1 MSATFIEPHQ
11 YQEGIKPSRTQII
24 PSRRGSFQASLSNL
38 ALRQLT
44 VQRGSQSLPI
54 AVRTELPLARYV
66 LMFHGAPDGP
76 PFSVNGF
83 DLEPAVFVMSRPA
96 EEHFLRVPADCRWA
110 TMTLTPDALGTARAA
125 LTGGDRG
132 RGIESGIV
140 RPGATAF
147 AGLRARHHSI
157 MRLVEG
163 RLDLGRHPEVARAA
177 DQALLAALT
186 KCLAGH
192 PDVIV
197 PEPGSRARTVVLRKF
212 YELLEESEGLPLYVT
227 EACTRLGVSVR
238 TLHSACM
245 EHTGLSPHRFMSI
258 RRMHLARR
266 ALMAADPGRAT
277 VTGIAADLGFWEL
290 GRFSVRYRQLFGESP
305 SATLARA
312 PA

>member
-1 MSATFIEPHQ
+1 MSATFVEPHQ
-11 YQEGIKPSRTQII
+11 YQDGIKPSRTQIV

-54 AVRTELPLARYV
+54 AVRTELPLARCV
-66 LMFHGAPDGP
+66 LMFHAGQDGAP
-76 PFSVNGF
+76 FAVNGI
-83 DLEPAVFVMSRPA
+83 DLDPAVLVMSRPA

-110 TMTLTPDALGTARAA
+110 TMTLTPDALGTAWAA
-125 LTGGDRG
+125 LTGEDRG
-132 RGIESGIV
+132 PRITVGVV
-140 RPGATAF
+140 RPGAADF
-147 AGLRARHHSI
+147 ARLRARHHSI

-163 RLDLGRHPEVARAA
+163 RLDLAHHPEVARAA

-186 KCLAGH
+186 ECLAGH
-192 PDVIV
+192 PEMVV
-197 PEPGSRARTVVLRKF
+197 PETGGRGRTVVLRRF

-238 TLHSACM
+238 TLHTACM
-245 EHTGLSPHRFMSI
+245 EHTGLSPHRFMSL

-266 ALMAADPGRAT
+266 ALTAADPARAT

-290 GRFSVRYRQLFGESP
+290 GRFSVRYRRLFGESP
-305 SATLARA
+305 SATLARP